1 VDASPAAIGYKFPED
16 NPSPGGAV
24 AAKAIGQQCAGVVSD
39 ADIRELN
46 RYLAEAAGELAAT
59 PDVQQNRVNGRPFP
73 DVLVGDLTATYT
85 K

>member
-1 VDASPAAIGYKFPED
+1 VDASPPAVGYKFPDD

-39 ADIRELN
+39 ADIRELDQ
-46 RYLAEAAGELAAT
+46 YLAKAAGELAAT
-59 PDVQQNRVNGRPFP
+59 QDAQQNRVNGRPFL